1 MFVPFNQLPDHARV
15 WIYPS
20 NRPFTALELASI
32 REKAEVFLEQ
42 WTAHGADLQAGI
54 DLPYDR
60 FIVLGLNESVQ
71 TASGCSIDSSVH
83 FIQAIEQS
91 SNITLLDKMNVT
103 YRNKK
108 TIDHIPLKEFRIKAK
123 KKQFN
128 SDVIVFNNLV
138 LDKMEYDSLWEI
150 PASSSWHARYFN

>member
-1 MFVPFNQLPDHARV
+1 MFVPFDQLPDHSRV

-20 NRPFTALELASI
+20 NRMFTPDELVSI
-32 REKAEVFLEQ
+32 QEKAQAFLEQ

-60 FIVLGLNESVQ
+60 FIVMGLNESVQ
-71 TASGCSIDSSVH
+71 SASGCSIDSSVH
-83 FIQAIEQS
+83 FIKVLEQTFD
-91 SNITLLDKMNVT
+91 ITLLDKMNVT
-103 YRNKK
+103 YRIKN
-108 TIDHIPLKEFRIKAK
+108 TFDHIPLKEFRKKAK

-150 PASSSWHARYFN
+150 PASSSWHARYF

>member
-1 MFVPFNQLPDHARV
+1 MFVPFDQLPDQSRV

-20 NRPFTALELASI
+20 NRRFTPDELSSI
-32 REKAEVFLEQ
+32 REKAEAFLKQ

-71 TASGCSIDSSVH
+71 SATGCSIDASVH
-83 FIQAIEQS
+83 FIQSLEETYAV
-91 SNITLLDKMNVT
+91 TLLDKMNVT
-103 YRNKK
+103 FINKN
-108 TIDHIPLKEFRIKAK
+108 TIDHIPLKEFRKKAK
-123 KKQFN
+123 KKQVS

-138 LDKMEYDSLWEI
+138 LNKMEYDSLWEV
-150 PASSSWHARYFN
+150 PASLSWHARYF